1 MKLIPIFAITILSLN
16 ADNINM
22 SAQNSGKTGLI
33 EMPNARI
40 LEDWSMRPYFYY
52 SDPFIYYGL
61 ALSPLPM
68 MEINLRM
75 TQVQDIPGF
84 DNSAGYGDYKDK
96 AIDLKFLLKKEDE
109 FWPAIALGFDDIH
122 GTGLYSS
129 KYLVASKRYKN
140 LDFTIG
146 YALGRMGG
154 ENLTKYGI
162 SGSDDRGIDFLKS
175 TDFVGGS
182 LFGGVEA
189 KITPKISIK
198 AEYSPIN
205 YKYDT
210 VNPFLANKTEMPKSH
225 INAGLNYRAT
235 DNLTISANIERGN
248 SFGVGINYAF
258 GLKKEALYPHQPDP
272 RWKATIDTPTKLNS
286 YSDENLSNYIS
297 DEVVAEKYSNVQVAI
312 NKNKI
317 WVSFENPKYNSSIK
331 AIGRVADVIDEVA
344 PARIDDFYIVLKQT
358 NLEYTSLHINRS
370 EIARIKKDPKL
381 VLDKKDFKFSND
393 IEGEYANFSD
403 SNNIVKTQ
411 SAGQK
416 KFSWIFKPS
425 LQTYLNDQ
433 ENPFTYKVS
442 ILGGAR
448 YEVAPGG
455 FLYGR
460 LRVPLLNTTDSISPR
475 VLEPANL
482 ATRTDSLKYIQ
493 YNGLQL
499 EDLVYDQ
506 VFKLPYGLYGRG
518 EIGYFEPAYGG
529 IDLELYKPLM
539 DGRFGI
545 GLEYQKVKKREVDNL
560 FGFEDTYFDGKFINL
575 YANIIPSL
583 GLKATAKV
591 GEFFAGDRGVQVTVM
606 REFKDFTIGAFMSK
620 TDTDMFTSSSNR
632 GYIDKGIFIKI
643 PLSTIMPKDVKG
655 SLSYSLKPW
664 TRDVAQYANQVNSL
678 VGMRPAN
685 IYEIENDLEMF
696 KE

>member
-1 MKLIPIFAITILSLN
+1 MKLIPVFTIAILSLN
-16 ADNINM
+16 ADNLNV

-40 LEDWSMRPYFYY
+40 LEDWSMRPHFYY

-61 ALSPLPM
+61 ALTPLPW

-84 DNSAGYGDYKDK
+84 ENSAGYGDYKDK

-109 FWPAIALGFDDIH
+109 FWPAIAIGFDDIH

-140 LDFTIG
+140 LDFTMG

-154 ENLTKYGI
+154 ENLTKYGV
-162 SGSDDRGIDFLKS
+162 SGSDDRGIDFVKS
-175 TDFVGGS
+175 TDFGGGS

-189 KITPKISIK
+189 QITPKLSIK

-205 YKYDT
+205 YKYDA
-210 VNPFLANKTEMPKSH
+210 VNPFLANKTDMPKSH
-225 INAGLNYRAT
+225 MNAGLNYKAT
-235 DNLTISANIERGN
+235 DNLTISANIDRGN
-248 SFGVGINYAF
+248 SLGVGLNYAF

-272 RWKATIDTPTKLNS
+272 RWRAAIDTPAKLNS

-297 DEVVAEKYSNVQVAI
+297 NEVMTEKYSNVQVAI

-331 AIGRVADVIDEVA
+331 AIGRVADIVDEVA

-370 EIARIKKDPKL
+370 EISGIKKDPKL
-381 VLDKKDFKFSND
+381 VLDKKNFKFSND
-393 IEGEYANFSD
+393 IDSEYANFTD
-403 SNNIVKTQ
+403 SNNIVKTK
-411 SAGQK
+411 STGQK

-442 ILGGAR
+442 VLGGAR
-448 YEVAPGG
+448 YEVTPGG

-460 LRVPLLNTTDSISPR
+460 LRVPLLNTTDSISQR

-482 ATRTDSLKYIQ
+482 STRTDSIKYIQ

-506 VFKLPYGLYGRG
+506 VFKLPYGVYGRG

-529 IDLELYKPLM
+529 IDLELYKPLA

-545 GLEYQKVKKREVDNL
+545 GLEYQKVKKREIDNL
-560 FGFEDTYFDGKFINL
+560 FGFEDTYFDSKFINL

-583 GLKATAKV
+583 GLKATARV

-620 TDTDMFTSSSNR
+620 TDTDVFTSSLNR

-643 PLSTIMPKDVKG
+643 PLSTIMPKDTKG
-655 SLSYSLKPW
+655 SLSYGIKPW

-678 VGMRPAN
+678 IGMRPAN
-685 IYEIENDLEMF
+685 IYEMENELEKF